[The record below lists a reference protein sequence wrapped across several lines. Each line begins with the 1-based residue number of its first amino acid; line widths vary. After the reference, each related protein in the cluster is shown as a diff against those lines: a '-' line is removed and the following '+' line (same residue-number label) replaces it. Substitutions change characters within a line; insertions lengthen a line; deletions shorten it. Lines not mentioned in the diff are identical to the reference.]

1 MTDTEAKIRQLQRHF
16 GNNID
21 HDVLESVL
29 LLTEGDVN
37 NAIQFLTAPEGQP
50 AVILNQVRVFVLLQH
65 TRNRCISSVR

>member
-21 HDVLESVL
+21 RDILESVL

-37 NAIQFLTAPEGQP
+37 NAIQFLTASQDEA
-50 AVILNQVRVFVLLQH
+50 AVNLNQVRIPRLWFGSNCSH
-65 TRNRCISSVR
+65 MNC